1 MVTLSVVNS
10 HSKLGLR
17 VSCTVSINN
26 KVVCVHDSIW
36 KRCKVGLEFS
46 IAGVIAGSLR
56 NRKDTPSQILFA
68 RSRLHGRN

>member
-1 MVTLSVVNS
+1 MATLSVVDS
-10 HSKLGLR
+10 HSKLDSR

-26 KVVCVHDSIW
+26 KVACVHDNVW

-46 IAGVIAGSLR
+46 IVGVSAGSLR

-68 RSRLHGRN
+68 RSRPHGRN